1 MRLRCDRE
9 EDTRMHQDTDRTNL
23 PSEDAAPAVG
33 SPTLLCEEIDPRTGW
48 SVTVWED
55 GTVTAR

>member
-1 MRLRCDRE
+1 
-9 EDTRMHQDTDRTNL
+9 MHQDTDRTNL